1 MGIVNEY
8 ITKLINKIRP
18 SEIDKPWLKNYE
30 KMVDHLDYY
39 NGSLYDYVKDTAQK
53 YPDNT
58 ACTYYGK
65 TFTYKKFI
73 KMVDKV
79 AESLSQFNIVENE
92 CVTICMPN
100 TPEAIFLVYAIN
112 KIGAIANIVHPL
124 GSRLDIER
132 ALEET
137 NSQIIFFTDVTMSKI
152 IDIKVKNAVFVPVSN
167 SLSGI
172 KKMVYNSMNS
182 INFSLK
188 DNMISWD
195 EFLNKKQLHANYVM
209 RSCDEPAAIIYS
221 GGTTGKCKGIILSN
235 RNFNTMARQTS
246 FVCEYIKPG
255 NSVLAA
261 LPIFHVFGL
270 ALCVHTCLV
279 AGMNCIL
286 VPKLDTKHINKE
298 LKKYKPTVF
307 TVVPSLLNMILN
319 DKDPGKHGFSNT
331 KVVVCGGDYL
341 PNETRIKAEKYFK
354 EHGSDLKVLVGYGL
368 SEVTGFCCCT
378 AMMDSEL
385 DSIGIPNPDIDIKIF
400 EPNTDVELPYG
411 EIGEI
416 CISGPTLMLGYINE
430 EGETASTLVKHSDG
444 KIWLH
449 SGDLG
454 YMSKKGALYYT
465 SRIKRMIISNG
476 YNIYPNELEEII
488 NKCEYVDVSTVVGIP
503 HKIKGYVPKAVIVLK
518 KGVENTATVRQEI
531 KKYCMQN
538 IAKYA
543 QPYDYEY
550 RDSLPKTAVGK
561 IAYRELG
568 SKK

>member
-1 MGIVNEY
+1 
-8 ITKLINKIRP
+8 
-18 SEIDKPWLKNYE
+18 
-30 KMVDHLDYY
+30 
-39 NGSLYDYVKDTAQK
+39 
-53 YPDNT
+53 
-58 ACTYYGK
+58 
-65 TFTYKKFI
+65 
-73 KMVDKV
+73 
-79 AESLSQFNIVENE
+79 
-92 CVTICMPN
+92 
-100 TPEAIFLVYAIN
+100 
-112 KIGAIANIVHPL
+112 
-124 GSRLDIER
+124 
-132 ALEET
+132 
-137 NSQIIFFTDVTMSKI
+137 MSKI

-307 TVVPSLLNMILN
+307 TAVPSLLNMILN

-488 NKCEYVDVSTVVGIP
+488 NKCEYVDVSTGVGIP

-518 KGVENTATVRQEI
+518 KGVENTAAVRQEI